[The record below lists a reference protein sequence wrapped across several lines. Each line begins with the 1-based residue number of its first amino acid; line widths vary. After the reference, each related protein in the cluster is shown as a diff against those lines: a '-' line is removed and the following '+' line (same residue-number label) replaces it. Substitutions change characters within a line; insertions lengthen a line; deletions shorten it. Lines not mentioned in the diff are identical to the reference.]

1 MQTSAI
7 AESNDVYVLDM
18 GNPVKIIDLA
28 RNMIELSGMVVD
40 EDIKIEI
47 IGARPG
53 EKIHEELIT
62 YGEDLLPTSIKKI
75 KLLRKTGNAPGG
87 DGFEN
92 NLRKL
97 EELGLK
103 RKDEEVKQLLW
114 QMIAEDQSS
123 A

>member
-1 MQTSAI
+1 MTRYFMTIPEAVELVLQTSAI

-62 YGEDLLPTSIKKI
+62 YGEDLLPTSVKKI
-75 KLLRKTGNAPGG
+75 KLLRKPGM
-87 DGFEN
+87 
-92 NLRKL
+92 LR
-97 EELGLK
+97 EAMGLK
-103 RKDEEVKQLLW
+103 TISENWKNLASKERMRK
-114 QMIAEDQSS
+114 
-123 A
+123 